1 MNEVRAK
8 LTVFFEA
15 PFWVGVFQR
24 TEQGRLYVSKVTF
37 GPEPTDPMVW
47 EFLLRNWSKLRFSPG
62 VGTKPPREAANPKRA
77 QRLAQKQTQEVGVGT
92 RSQQALRLQREQQK
106 AERQAESREQRQAE
120 QDRLYQLKKEKR
132 KQKHR
137 GR

>member
-1 MNEVRAK
+1 MNEVTAK
-8 LTVFFEA
+8 LAVFFEA

-24 TEQGRLYVSKVTF
+24 TERGRLYVSKVTF

-47 EFLLRNWSKLRFSPG
+47 EFLLQNWSRLRFSPG
-62 VGTKPPREAANPKRA
+62 VETKPPREAANPKRA
-77 QRLAQKQTQEVGVGT
+77 QRLARKQTQEAGAGT
-92 RSQQALRLQREQQK
+92 RSQQALQLQRERRK
-106 AERQAESREQRQAE
+106 ACARMESREQRQAE
-120 QDRLYQLKKEKR
+120 QERIYQLKREKR